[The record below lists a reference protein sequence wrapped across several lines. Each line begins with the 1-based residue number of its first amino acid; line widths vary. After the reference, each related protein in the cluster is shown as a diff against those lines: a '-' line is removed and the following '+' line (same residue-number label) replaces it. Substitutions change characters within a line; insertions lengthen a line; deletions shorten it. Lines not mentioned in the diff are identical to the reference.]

1 MNNLRKPI
9 SPVLSAVILAATI
22 IAVGVIVLMWISGH
36 SSMVIRQSQIDL
48 IRSEKA
54 AKENLVIVHA
64 IYDADGNKV
73 IIYLINM
80 GHDRVFLGPIRIP
93 EIRSANYEDIF
104 TPGGIWFNPYTVYV
118 NDTDN
123 VFPEMVEFKVGGFP
137 EYLEN
142 LDIRDYTQIPEDKR
156 EVMRA
161 YSLKPYNTV
170 GYYRV
175 EIPVTLSTGVTYS
188 VEIWSLV
195 PIQNKLYLCKLYATQ
210 ITT

>member
-1 MNNLRKPI
+1 MSNLRKPV
-9 SPVLSAVILAATI
+9 SPVLSAVILAAAI
-22 IAVGVIVLMWISGH
+22 VAVGVIILMWISGH

-48 IRSEKA
+48 MRSEKA

-64 IYDADGNKV
+64 IYDTSENKV

-80 GHDRVFLGPIRIP
+80 GYDRVFLGPIRIP
-93 EIRSANYEDIF
+93 EIGEIF
-104 TPGGIWFNPYTVYV
+104 TPGGVWFNTYTVYV
-118 NDTDN
+118 NDTNN

-156 EVMRA
+156 EIMKA

-175 EIPVTLSTGVTYS
+175 EIPVTLNAGATYS
-188 VEIWSLV
+188 IEVWSLV
-195 PIQNKLYLCKLYATQ
+195 PIQNKLYLCKLYTTQ